1 MGTFESKND
10 QDTVL
15 SDIEKMH
22 FLNSKLSG
30 EAENAVAGIMLSYNK
45 KYSVVTA
52 FVKERFGDEQSVV

>member
-1 MGTFESKND
+1 MEGVFLGTFESKND

-30 EAENAVAGIMLSYNK
+30 EAKNAVAGIMLSYK
-45 KYSVVTA
+45 KNIA
-52 FVKERFGDEQSVV
+52 